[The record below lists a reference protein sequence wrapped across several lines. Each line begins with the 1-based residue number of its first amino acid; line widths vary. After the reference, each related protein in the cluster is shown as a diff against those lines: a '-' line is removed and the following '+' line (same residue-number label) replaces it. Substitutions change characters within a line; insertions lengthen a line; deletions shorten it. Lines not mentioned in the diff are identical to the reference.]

1 MARRGSREP
10 CGSKSFTST
19 PCGHRNRVE
28 ARESLVDRSLVD
40 GTCDRREH
48 ESRLARALWIEVA
61 VRCKFHHCC
70 KCRGSREPCGSKSQS
85 HFHSYTCSAV
95 EARESLVDRS
105 DASNNA
111 LKPAEAVEA
120 RESLVDRSCFML
132 FRVQHVH
139 CRGSREPCGSKS
151 FHICVFSI
159 CNLSRL
165 ARALWIEVPY
175 YDNLP
180 RVERSR
186 LARALWIEVT
196 VSGALCR
203 KRCRG
208 SREPCGSKSNQFN
221 PHNNVS
227 RRGSREPCGSKFPS
241 FSNDVHPPVEA
252 RESLV
257 DRRVQRSPLLYF
269 FHSRGSREPCGSKDL
284 SGVRRCQCMYRSRLA
299 RALWIEGL

>member
-1 MARRGSREP
+1 MGY
-10 CGSKSFTST
+10 
-19 PCGHRNRVE
+19 
-28 ARESLVDRSLVD
+28 
-40 GTCDRREH
+40 DRR
-48 ESRLARALWIEVA
+48 SRLARALWIEVFDL
-61 VRCKFHHCC
+61 KF
-70 KCRGSREPCGSKSQS
+70 SPVILPS
-85 HFHSYTCSAV
+85 
-95 EARESLVDRS
+95 
-105 DASNNA
+105 
-111 LKPAEAVEA
+111 
-120 RESLVDRSCFML
+120 
-132 FRVQHVH
+132 
-139 CRGSREPCGSKS
+139 RGSREPCGSKS

-269 FHSRGSREPCGSKDL
+269 FHSRGSREPCGSKVSFSILPVLTGRRGSREPCGSKDL
-284 SGVRRCQCMYRSRLA
+284 SGVRRCQFMYRSRLA
-299 RALWIEGL
+299 RALWIEGFKSSFVFLREASRLARALWIEGFLYLYT

>member
-1 MARRGSREP
+1 M
-10 CGSKSFTST
+10 
-19 PCGHRNRVE
+19 
-28 ARESLVDRSLVD
+28 
-40 GTCDRREH
+40 
-48 ESRLARALWIEVA
+48 
-61 VRCKFHHCC
+61 
-70 KCRGSREPCGSKSQS
+70 
-85 HFHSYTCSAV
+85 
-95 EARESLVDRS
+95 
-105 DASNNA
+105 
-111 LKPAEAVEA
+111 
-120 RESLVDRSCFML
+120 
-132 FRVQHVH
+132 
-139 CRGSREPCGSKS
+139 
-151 FHICVFSI
+151 
-159 CNLSRL
+159 
-165 ARALWIEVPY
+165 
-175 YDNLP
+175 
-180 RVERSR
+180 
-186 LARALWIEVT
+186 WIEVT

-269 FHSRGSREPCGSKDL
+269 FHSRGSREPCGSKGSFSILPVLTGRRGSREPCGSKDL

>member
-1 MARRGSREP
+1 M
-10 CGSKSFTST
+10 
-19 PCGHRNRVE
+19 
-28 ARESLVDRSLVD
+28 
-40 GTCDRREH
+40 
-48 ESRLARALWIEVA
+48 
-61 VRCKFHHCC
+61 
-70 KCRGSREPCGSKSQS
+70 
-85 HFHSYTCSAV
+85 
-95 EARESLVDRS
+95 
-105 DASNNA
+105 
-111 LKPAEAVEA
+111 
-120 RESLVDRSCFML
+120 
-132 FRVQHVH
+132 
-139 CRGSREPCGSKS
+139 
-151 FHICVFSI
+151 
-159 CNLSRL
+159 
-165 ARALWIEVPY
+165 WIEVPY

-269 FHSRGSREPCGSKDL
+269 FHSRGSREPCGSKVSFSILPVLTGRRGSREPCGSKVFYIFTHDISARRRGSREPCGSKDL
-284 SGVRRCQCMYRSRLA
+284 PQCFHVTNFVSRLA
-299 RALWIEGL
+299 RALWIEGWSSVVTVIFNRVEARESLVDRRLPNSPLYQCDYRRGSREPCGSKEPLFYKQKRGLPSRLARALWIEGHGNTIRNAGQWVEARESLVDRRKGRSAEPSLYARRGSREPCGSKAPKLLA

>member
-1 MARRGSREP
+1 MDRSARKRRYPCESFRRGSREP
-10 CGSKSFTST
+10 CGSKFTLLWHSST
-19 PCGHRNRVE
+19 LDIVE
-28 ARESLVDRSLVD
+28 ARESLVDRSPTVAL
-40 GTCDRREH
+40 RWP
-48 ESRLARALWIEVA
+48 LAR
-61 VRCKFHHCC
+61 R
-70 KCRGSREPCGSKSQS
+70 
-85 HFHSYTCSAV
+85 
-95 EARESLVDRS
+95 
-105 DASNNA
+105 
-111 LKPAEAVEA
+111 
-120 RESLVDRSCFML
+120 
-132 FRVQHVH
+132 
-139 CRGSREPCGSKS
+139 RGSREPCGSKS

-269 FHSRGSREPCGSKDL
+269 FHSRGSREPCGSKVSFSILPVLTGRRGSREPCGSKDL

>member
-1 MARRGSREP
+1 MDRSH
-10 CGSKSFTST
+10 SFLMVLSFLV
-19 PCGHRNRVE
+19 VE
-28 ARESLVDRSLVD
+28 ARESLVDRSFLP
-40 GTCDRREH
+40 
-48 ESRLARALWIEVA
+48 RLLR
-61 VRCKFHHCC
+61 KFHY
-70 KCRGSREPCGSKSQS
+70 S
-85 HFHSYTCSAV
+85 
-95 EARESLVDRS
+95 
-105 DASNNA
+105 
-111 LKPAEAVEA
+111 
-120 RESLVDRSCFML
+120 
-132 FRVQHVH
+132 
-139 CRGSREPCGSKS
+139 
-151 FHICVFSI
+151 
-159 CNLSRL
+159 SRL

>member
-1 MARRGSREP
+1 MDRSYLFAFFFPRLARRGSREP
-10 CGSKSFTST
+10 CGSKSRR
-19 PCGHRNRVE
+19 PDYRPAVAPVE
-28 ARESLVDRSLVD
+28 ARESLVDRS
-40 GTCDRREH
+40 
-48 ESRLARALWIEVA
+48 A
-61 VRCKFHHCC
+61 
-70 KCRGSREPCGSKSQS
+70 
-85 HFHSYTCSAV
+85 
-95 EARESLVDRS
+95 SLVRGM
-105 DASNNA
+105 
-111 LKPAEAVEA
+111 
-120 RESLVDRSCFML
+120 CGG
-132 FRVQHVH
+132 RV
-139 CRGSREPCGSKS
+139 
-151 FHICVFSI
+151 
-159 CNLSRL
+159 
-165 ARALWIEVPY
+165 
-175 YDNLP
+175 
-180 RVERSR
+180 SR

-269 FHSRGSREPCGSKDL
+269 FHSRGSREPCGSKVSFSILPVLTGRRGSREPCGSKDL